1 MIKLFKKKV
10 NETKNFKQLLE
21 ANINNIIELWC
32 LVKWCDYNKSYYCYY
47 HHFIEKQRKE
57 WANELF
63 ELMWSICKIKV
74 KNKSDIINDVFI
86 KNGLKNPFGSMN
98 KVHFKNGLKN
108 NLKNQ
113 DNIKQIITDTF
124 KKNDID
130 DDINLISIACANSIE
145 SICKVLDFEF
155 DNHLNDYIFDVLG

>member
-32 LVKWCDYNKSYYCYY
+32 LVKWCDYNNDNQFAKA
-47 HHFIEKQRKE
+47 HRKE